1 MEYDVII
8 VGAGSSG
15 AVLATRLSEDRS
27 RSVLLLDAGP
37 DYRTLGE
44 LPSDVNSIH
53 EPSVTHHDWGFGARF
68 VPGREAPLPRGKLVG
83 GSLGHQHRRRHPRR
97 ARRLRHLGRSDR

>member
-27 RSVLLLDAGP
+27 RSVCCSTP
-37 DYRTLGE
+37 
-44 LPSDVNSIH
+44 
-53 EPSVTHHDWGFGARF
+53 
-68 VPGREAPLPRGKLVG
+68 VPTTVRWMNFRET
-83 GSLGHQHRRRHPRR
+83 
-97 ARRLRHLGRSDR
+97 